1 MASTDLVNNRSN
13 GVAAETS
20 EATSD
25 SDPPQRVAISRTRAP
40 LAAGPASRS
49 TPWPIRVGLV
59 LLLLFELTYFATDL
73 LFVKDWRALGA
84 NVFNIVAIAATVV
97 VLDGSFFQRHWRGV
111 SLALF
116 ISLIVSTT
124 ICGVL
129 LDRFEWPFVTVIL
142 LMLGAG
148 TLVPWN
154 NNWQFALTF
163 SSLAAIAVGRWDS
176 RIGDANLI
184 SHWGALFAAAGL
196 SHCMTVLGQRYR
208 RELRRRI
215 RALDQNHS
223 NLLAQIAEREAAV
236 AERERALQRLRES
249 EAQLRRVFDTSL
261 DAIAINRLHSGQF
274 VNVNREFTATFG
286 YRLDEIQGRST
297 TEFGI
302 WARPEEWQSLLDRLD
317 SDGMVRN
324 MDVELRTKH
333 GRSLAAQISAAVE
346 EIDGEPCVISVTRDI
361 STIKG
366 AQAEL
371 VAARESAVAASK
383 AKSEFVSSI
392 SHEIRTP
399 MNAILGTADL
409 LSDTALSFEQR
420 HYLDTMRDNGNAMLA
435 VINGVLDLSRVE
447 SGRLGLESVEFDL
460 REVVERTLEALATSA
475 HAKKLELAARITPGV
490 PTALIGDPMRLR
502 QILVNLIGN
511 AIKFTEQ
518 GEVAVT
524 IETIPAVVGEIKPAS
539 QVSAHN
545 SGYGLFRIS
554 VADTGVGIALD
565 RRDAIFAGFAQAS
578 ASTAREYGGSGLGL
592 AIVKRLVELMKG
604 RIELTSE
611 VGQGST
617 FTIVVPLEL
626 QAVAG
631 AKNEIVANDA
641 GLRGKRVLI
650 ADDSAIN
657 RLIAEEWLTANGAE
671 AKCVNDGTEALAEIR
686 RARSVGSCYH
696 LLLLDARMP
705 GMDGVT
711 LAQLLIGGRRDQAA
725 ITENIV
731 VMLMS
736 DELAVSLSR
745 MRESGLDPNAHCRYV
760 VKPLKR
766 ADVLGAILGAL
777 ALNRNGGPPEQTLPQ
792 SPPAVARVER
802 SLRIL
807 LAEDSVDNR
816 LLVEAF
822 LKQQPYTLEFAENG
836 QIAIDRVLA
845 ASYDLVLMDIQMPM
859 VDGYTAVRRIREW
872 ERIHDLPRVPII
884 ALTASAL
891 DEAVRMSLEAGC
903 DAHIAKPVRKA
914 TLLEA
919 IRKGTSSR
927 YVTDSLSGSK
937 EAHR

>member
-1 MASTDLVNNRSN
+1 MASTDLVHNRTN
-13 GVAAETS
+13 GAAAATS
-20 EATSD
+20 EAASD
-25 SDPPQRVAISRTRAP
+25 GDPPQPLAISPTRAP
-40 LAAGPASRS
+40 AVAGAASWS

-59 LLLLFELTYFATDL
+59 LLPLFELTYFATDL
-73 LFVKDWRALGA
+73 LRVNDWRALGA
-84 NVFNIVAIAATVV
+84 NVFNIVAIAAVV
-97 VLDGSFFQRHWRGV
+97 AVLDGSFFQRHWRGV

-116 ISLIVSTT
+116 LSLIVSTT
-124 ICGVL
+124 ICGL
-129 LDRFEWPFVTVIL
+129 LLNRLEWPFVTVIL

-163 SSLAAIAVGRWDS
+163 SSLAAIAFARWDS
-176 RIGDANLI
+176 RVGDANLI

-215 RALDQNHS
+215 RALDQNHGT
-223 NLLAQIAEREAAV
+223 LLAQVAEREAAV

-286 YRLDEIQGRST
+286 YRLDEIQGRTT

-302 WARPEEWQSLLDRLD
+302 WTRPEEWQSLIDRLE
-317 SDGMVRN
+317 SAGMVRN

-333 GRSLAAQISAAVE
+333 GRRLAAQISAAVE

-361 STIKG
+361 TTIKG

-447 SGRLGLESVEFDL
+447 SGRLALESVEFDL

-475 HAKKLELAARITPGV
+475 HAKKLELPARIMPGV

-518 GEVAVT
+518 GEVIVT
-524 IETIPAVVGEIKPAS
+524 IESSPAVVAEMKLAS

-545 SGYGLFRIS
+545 GGYGLFRIS
-554 VADTGVGIALD
+554 VADTGAGIAID
-565 RRDAIFAGFAQAS
+565 RREAIFAGFAQANP
-578 ASTAREYGGSGLGL
+578 STAREYGGSGLGL
-592 AIVKRLVELMKG
+592 AIVKRLIELMKG

-617 FTIVVPLEL
+617 FTIAVPLEL
-626 QAVAG
+626 QAAAG
-631 AKNEIVANDA
+631 AKNEIVGNDT

-671 AKCVNDGTEALAEIR
+671 AKCVNDGTEALAEVR

-725 ITENIV
+725 IAENIV

-736 DELAVSLSR
+736 DELALSLSR
-745 MRESGLDPNAHCRYV
+745 LRESGLDPNAHCRYV

-766 ADVLGAILGAL
+766 ADVLGAIHGAL
-777 ALNRNGGPPEQTLPQ
+777 ALNRNGEAHEQIHPQ
-792 SPPAVARVER
+792 LTPAVARVER

-845 ASYDLVLMDIQMPM
+845 ASYDLVLMDIQMPI

-919 IRKGTSSR
+919 IRKGTSFR
-927 YVTDSLSGSK
+927 HVTDIMSGSK
-937 EAHR
+937 EAQR